1 MSEKKNIDEKISDA
15 LDIPVVSGEIIEHD
29 SYDYGVVPKQ
39 DEQDL
44 DVDYQSVRQNLQ
56 DIIDRGKIAIDG
68 ILTVAEDTDSPRAY
82 EVAAQMIKNVAD
94 VNKDLIDIHNKLRAI
109 RSNYTGPKTVTTNN
123 TLFVGSTKELQKFLK
138 EQQEMLLDSVEGE
151 EDAVQDE

>member
-15 LDIPVVSGEIIEHD
+15 LDIPVVSGEIIERETD
-29 SYDYGVVPKQ
+29 DYGDAPKEV
-39 DEQDL
+39 DHDL

-138 EQQEMLLDSVEGE
+138 EQQEMLLDSAEGE

>member
-29 SYDYGVVPKQ
+29 SDVYGVVPKQ

-109 RSNYTGPKTVTTNN
+109 RTNYTGPKTVTTNN

-138 EQQEMLLDSVEGE
+138 EQQEMLLDSAEGE

>member
-138 EQQEMLLDSVEGE
+138 EQQEMLLDSAEGE

>member
-1 MSEKKNIDEKISDA
+1 LSEKKNIDEKISDA

-29 SYDYGVVPKQ
+29 SDDYGDVPKQ

-138 EQQEMLLDSVEGE
+138 EQQEMLLDSAEGE

>member
-29 SYDYGVVPKQ
+29 SDDYEDVPKQ

-123 TLFVGSTKELQKFLK
+123 TLFVGSTKDLQKFLK

>member
-1 MSEKKNIDEKISDA
+1 MSEKKRIDEKISNA
-15 LDIPVVSGEIIEHD
+15 LDIPVASGEII
-29 SYDYGVVPKQ
+29 DYETEEKHLVEPINT
-39 DEQDL
+39 DL

-109 RSNYTGPKTVTTNN
+109 KSSYEGPKTVTTNN

-138 EQQEMLLDSVEGE
+138 QQQEMLLDSEKGE